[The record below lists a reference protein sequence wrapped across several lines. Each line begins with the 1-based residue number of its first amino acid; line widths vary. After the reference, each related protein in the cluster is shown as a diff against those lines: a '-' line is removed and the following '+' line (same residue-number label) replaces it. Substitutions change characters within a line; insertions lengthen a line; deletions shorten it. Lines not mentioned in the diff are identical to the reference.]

1 MSAQAASRLLT
12 AEEFFELPGPIEG
25 GKMELVRGEVVT
37 HMPVGGVH
45 SRIAGLIIKLLLRFI
60 DQHPIGEVGP
70 ELGVTLQRNP
80 DIVRAPD
87 VAFVAKEKLPDGVL
101 PEGFV
106 EGPPALAVEV
116 VSPNDR
122 DHEVADKVDDYL
134 RPGTDRVWVVRPR
147 PRTVTVHRRDNTART
162 YHLGD
167 TLTSDDA
174 GFSIEGFSLPIDELC
189 G

>member
-1 MSAQAASRLLT
+1 MSTQAASRLLT
-12 AEEFFELPGPIEG
+12 AEEFFELPDPIYS

-45 SRIAGLIIKLLLRFI
+45 GRLAGLIIKLFLRFL
-60 DQHPIGEVGP
+60 DQHSLGEVGP
-70 ELGVTLQRNP
+70 EIGFTLQRDP
-80 DIVRAPD
+80 DIVLAPD
-87 VAFVAKEKLPDGVL
+87 VAFVANVKLPGGVL

-106 EGPPALAVEV
+106 EGPPTLAVEI

-122 DHEVADKVDDYL
+122 DHEVSDKVDDYL
-134 RPGTDRVWVVRPR
+134 RLGTERVWVVRPR
-147 PRTVTVHRRDNTART
+147 PRTVTVHRQDNTART
-162 YHLGD
+162 YHIGE

-174 GFSIEGFSLPIDELC
+174 GFSVEGFALPLDELF